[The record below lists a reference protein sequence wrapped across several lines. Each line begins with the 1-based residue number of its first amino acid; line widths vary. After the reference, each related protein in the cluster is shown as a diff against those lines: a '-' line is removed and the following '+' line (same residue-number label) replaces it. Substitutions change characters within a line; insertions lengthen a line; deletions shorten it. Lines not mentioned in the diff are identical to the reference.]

1 MWFVDIYLLRF
12 IFTNRAYSRNENK
25 QTNKQIGLIGSSF
38 SLYNWFEGSQETLF
52 LQSSLL
58 WGLKMVILC
67 CMCFLYSSTIT
78 WLFAKLLLVYICFF
92 VLSIFKLICFAY
104 PDYLLCL
111 AIHETENEKRFLTHN
126 LSIRHESYQILEV
139 SYQGCSKK
147 STFSTLTNLVL
158 LGSSH

>member
-1 MWFVDIYLLRF
+1 MWFVDIYLLRV
-12 IFTNRAYSRNENK
+12 IFTKRAYSRNENK
-25 QTNKQIGLIGSSF
+25 QTNKLD
-38 SLYNWFEGSQETLF
+38 SLEAL
-52 LQSSLL
+52 SLSTIDL
-58 WGLKMVILC
+58 KVHRRHCSCNQVCLSGLKMVILC